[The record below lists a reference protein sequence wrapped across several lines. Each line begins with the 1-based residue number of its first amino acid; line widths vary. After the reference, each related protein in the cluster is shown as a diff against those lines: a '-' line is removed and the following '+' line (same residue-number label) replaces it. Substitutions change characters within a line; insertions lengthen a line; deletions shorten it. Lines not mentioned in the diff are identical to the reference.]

1 MTVNATTTPAEPLTL
16 IESGEPPSVNMGITL
31 LEDFAWQALS
41 DRADADESPN
51 PARLDEIEDSAIDCL
66 EALLTPIRPLT
77 GQRRKAERFGEMDRV
92 ALMLAEGWI
101 AWEHYDLWRTRN
113 EAASLMGLTP
123 RQLRTREALLQRAID
138 HFGLDLEVKP
148 AFRCRPP
155 GRGWKPAT
163 GGRPGTLRRVAAQ
176 LGISERMLYRFLH
189 EDEAVHLDVVDRVLC
204 NAGTSTMLRDL
215 YPDLYDS
222 P

>member
-1 MTVNATTTPAEPLTL
+1 VTVNATITRDESLTS

-31 LEDFAWQALS
+31 LQDLAWQALS
-41 DRADADESPN
+41 ERTDADESPDQ
-51 PARLDEIEDSAIDCL
+51 ARLDEIEDSAIDCL
-66 EALLTPIRPLT
+66 DALLRPIGPLT

-92 ALMLAEGWI
+92 ALMLADGWI
-101 AWEHYDLWRTRN
+101 AWEHYDIWRTRD

-138 HFGLDLEVKP
+138 HFELDLEVKP
-148 AFRCRPP
+148 AFRGRPP
-155 GRGWKPAT
+155 GRGWRPAT

-176 LGISERMLYRFLH
+176 LGVSERMLYRFLH
-189 EDEAVHLDVVDRVLC
+189 EDETVHVDVVDRVLC

-215 YPDLYDS
+215 YPDLYDG